1 VERLGAGEGITF
13 AMRQSAHHRA
23 EHRERRRRNGI
34 NGRSAM
40 TRQKVTT
47 ILGLVLAF
55 ACLAKAGLAQ
65 TQAPNAT
72 QPAGDQSAAAL
83 AQEASNPFAS
93 SWLMQ
98 LQQNNNWM
106 EMPSGDD
113 DKRVQS
119 NLVFQPLMSLR
130 LTEKQP
136 LIVRPMVTF
145 FNSAPHFDR
154 SGRNERT
161 TGFGDTVLA
170 FALPRSL
177 LGGRLM
183 VGAGPTFIFPTASED
198 LLSQDSW
205 QLGPDAGAALLGKHF
220 IAYAFVQQW
229 FKIGGDGR
237 DANHMNGVFNF
248 TYLFDN
254 GWTLGT
260 QPTLSVDWKANE
272 GERGTF
278 GIGPQ
283 VGKILKLGGLPTL
296 LQLQAQYYPIRPD
309 VAGPKWNIQ
318 LQVTPTIPALLKKAL
333 F

>member
-1 VERLGAGEGITF
+1 VATP
-13 AMRQSAHHRA
+13 A
-23 EHRERRRRNGI
+23 
-34 NGRSAM
+34 
-40 TRQKVTT
+40 
-47 ILGLVLAF
+47 
-55 ACLAKAGLAQ
+55 LAQ
-65 TQAPNAT
+65 TTTTNGAQTSVAPNQSAT
-72 QPAGDQSAAAL
+72 ALAQGQTPNTVQSQREQSAAA
-83 AQEASNPFAS
+83 AAREASNPFAA
-93 SWLMQ
+93 SWLIQ
-98 LQQNNNWM
+98 LQQNNNVM
-106 EMPSGDD
+106 EMPLGNDQN
-113 DKRVQS
+113 RVQS

-130 LTEKQP
+130 LTEKQG
-136 LIVRPMVTF
+136 LIIRPMVTF
-145 FNSAPHFDR
+145 FNSIPHFDQR
-154 SGRNERT
+154 GRDERT

-170 FALPRSL
+170 FALPRSF

-237 DANHMNGVFNF
+237 DANHMTGVFNF
-248 TYLFDN
+248 TYLFNN

-260 QPTLSVDWKANE
+260 QPTLSVDWEAPG

-278 GIGPQ
+278 GVGPQ
-283 VGKILKLGGLPTL
+283 VGKMLKLGGVPTL
-296 LQLQAQYYPIRPD
+296 LQLQAQYYPIRPE

-318 LQVTPTIPALLKKAL
+318 LQVTPTIPALIKKTL